1 MFKPVDTWP
10 KHSPQIT
17 TGFACSSIKAF
28 LLCLLVPGVILP
40 VSLVAQN
47 LVPNASFDHAT
58 SCPRTE
64 GEVDLA
70 IPWLNTQL
78 TPDLF
83 LRCAENEN
91 FKVPTPRKCT
101 YLEPHSG
108 DGYVGLA
115 TYGNTREVI
124 GVPLIRPLE
133 KGKSYFLQ
141 FWVAIDDVC
150 DRWDRGTY
158 TDAIGLGFGEDN
170 YDIPEYP
177 ALEHRGTIFRD
188 TAGWTPI
195 FGCYIANGKEKYLF
209 IKNFQSDDHTL
220 AVSDDPALTP
230 VFDYMYIDD
239 VAVIPMN
246 PYPDTLPFCGSPI
259 LLEAA
264 IPDATYLWDN
274 NSTDSIRWVHGAG
287 NYRVTIKLGSCEAEQ
302 FIHVVDVDHGFPENP
317 DVVVCKGNAIRL
329 QTALPGSVT
338 WEDGTSG
345 GLRTIDMPGIYQASI
360 TNECGLFTEDF
371 FVTAQDCGCQVEAP
385 NVFSPNGDQINDTW
399 KPFLDCPS
407 LERVELLQIFD
418 RWGQLIFAS
427 SDPDQLPWD
436 GRFHQSLVPPGIYLW
451 LVTYRTNKAG
461 IKSTEYASGDLT
473 VIR

>member
-1 MFKPVDTWP
+1 MFKPVDICL
-10 KHSPQIT
+10 KHTPRRI
-17 TGFACSSIKAF
+17 TGFECSSTKVF
-28 LLCLLVPGVILP
+28 LRCLLMLVTTTP
-40 VSLVAQN
+40 VSLFAQN

-70 IPWLNTQL
+70 IPWLNTLL

-91 FKVPTPRKCT
+91 FKVPRPRKCT

-124 GVPLIRPLE
+124 GVPLVHPLE

-150 DRWDRGTY
+150 ERWDRGTY

-170 YDIPEYP
+170 YDIPDYP

-188 TAGWTPI
+188 TSGWTPI
-195 FGCYIANGKEKYLF
+195 FGCYVANGKEKYLF

-220 AVSDDPALTP
+220 VVSDDPALIP
-230 VFDYMYIDD
+230 VFDYLYIDD

-246 PYPDTLPFCGSPI
+246 PYPDTLPYCGMP
-259 LLEAA
+259 LRLAA
-264 IPDATYLWDN
+264 SIPDATYLWDN
-274 NSTDSIRWVHGAG
+274 HSTDSVRWVNSEGD
-287 NYRVTIKLGSCEAEQ
+287 YRVTIKLGKCESEQ
-302 FIHVVDVDHGFPENP
+302 VIHVVDVDHGIPVDPHLVMCE
-317 DVVVCKGNAIRL
+317 GNALRI
-329 QTALPGSVT
+329 QTALPGKVT
-338 WEDGTSG
+338 WENGAIGT
-345 GLRTIDMPGIYQASI
+345 LRTVDQPGMYQAQI
-360 TNECGLFTEDF
+360 TNECGQFTQDF
-371 FVTAQDCGCQVEAP
+371 NVTAQDCGCQVDAP
-385 NVFSPNGDQINDTW
+385 NVFSPNGDQVNDNW
-399 KPFLDCPS
+399 KPYLDCPS
-407 LERVELLQIFD
+407 LERVELLQIYD
-418 RWGQLIFAS
+418 RWGQLIFSS

-436 GRFHQSLVPPGIYLW
+436 GRFNQNLVPPGIYLW
-451 LVTYRTNKAG
+451 VLTFRTNKAG
-461 IKSTEYASGDLT
+461 NRQTEYATGDVT